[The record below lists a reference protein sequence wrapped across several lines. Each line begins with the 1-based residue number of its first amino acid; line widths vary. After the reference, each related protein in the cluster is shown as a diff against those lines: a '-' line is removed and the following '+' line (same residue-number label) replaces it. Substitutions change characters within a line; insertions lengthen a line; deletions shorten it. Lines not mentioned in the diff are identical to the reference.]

1 MNKKYSFT
9 LTSESE
15 QYCDMIVEEMERLFR
30 ISKKEAIGR
39 VNQKWSACNFNDES
53 LLFHMLPEEW
63 ANEIYY
69 GSNSMWWKKDKQ
81 LLRPMPFREK

>member
-1 MNKKYSFT
+1 MTDKFLFKLS
-9 LTSESE
+9 SKSE
-15 QYCDMIVEEMERLFR
+15 QYCDMIVEEMERLFS
-30 ISKKEAIGR
+30 ISKQEAIGR
-39 VNQKWSACNFNDES
+39 VNRKWSGCSFEDES

-81 LLRPMPFREK
+81 SLIPVPFNEK